1 MIRTLQPG
9 QRCEVWIAS
18 VNGQAELAYSTDD
31 VLLEAPNW
39 ALDGVSL
46 ILNGDGKM
54 WRFDL
59 YRQFPGGCAAHRHPR
74 PQQ

>member
-1 MIRTLQPG
+1 MIRTLQSG

-39 ALDGVSL
+39 ALDG
-46 ILNGDGKM
+46 G
-54 WRFDL
+54 
-59 YRQFPGGCAAHRHPR
+59 
-74 PQQ
+74 